1 MKEER
6 RWLIY
11 ANSDSIFT
19 YNIRKR
25 AEQDLKAFNKDKW
38 DCEEKYRLYKLVVKK
53 IGLKK
58 QR

>member
-11 ANSDSIFT
+11 ANYVNSGSIFT

-38 DCEEKYRLYKLVVKK
+38 DCEEKYRLYKLVK
-53 IGLKK
+53 
-58 QR
+58 